1 MWSIR
6 SVTHLTAWS
15 LPLTSII
22 LSHTRSHPEMPSV
35 MRASEGAPMTAL
47 AVATSAELHRVYRTW
62 ESPCRCFKAFL
73 LCASTNLSRGC
84 DFTQSSLIADFT
96 KKKKRNKSAKRG
108 RTG

>member
-1 MWSIR
+1 
-6 SVTHLTAWS
+6 
-15 LPLTSII
+15 
-22 LSHTRSHPEMPSV
+22 
-35 MRASEGAPMTAL
+35 MTAL

-96 KKKKRNKSAKRG
+96 KKKKKE
-108 RTG
+108 